1 MGFHERVKS
10 MNKITMQIYI
20 YITFEENSEYY
31 TSEDDIDMIDVIVF
45 AKLWYSSES
54 SRESSKIKRE
64 YQELETRRQDC
75 RWMIPCRWPEIKKSV

>member
-45 AKLWYSSES
+45 AKL
-54 SRESSKIKRE
+54 
-64 YQELETRRQDC
+64 
-75 RWMIPCRWPEIKKSV
+75 

>member
-31 TSEDDIDMIDVIVF
+31 TSEDGLMFLLYSSLYPQD

-54 SRESSKIKRE
+54 S
-64 YQELETRRQDC
+64 
-75 RWMIPCRWPEIKKSV
+75 

>member
-10 MNKITMQIYI
+10 MNKITMQIYIYYI

-45 AKLWYSSES
+45 
-54 SRESSKIKRE
+54 
-64 YQELETRRQDC
+64 
-75 RWMIPCRWPEIKKSV
+75 

>member
-10 MNKITMQIYI
+10 MNKITMQIYLYI

-45 AKLWYSSES
+45 AKL
-54 SRESSKIKRE
+54 
-64 YQELETRRQDC
+64 
-75 RWMIPCRWPEIKKSV
+75 